1 MQFCRILQFLHFLKW
16 FLLEPT
22 ESWAVQRRRDCYS
35 LQNVLGLVNTSLI
48 PGNIWLKSYTWWNV
62 RIFQR
67 HPWKKIPLWEWKK
80 MDYVIFLFSWSLKIK
95 NKSGRLFRSSCII
108 ISHPSRKKRKRKKK
122 WKERKKERKDLHSLF
137 KTSLESPAPSSVT
150 ARSIGSFWL
159 LSIGC
164 YVVFCI
170 VKLSLFWLCVYPK
183 QVCLGIILKVNEYFL
198 EEPVVITLPPNL
210 SFYYLEML

>member
-1 MQFCRILQFLHFLKW
+1 M
-16 FLLEPT
+16 
-22 ESWAVQRRRDCYS
+22 
-35 LQNVLGLVNTSLI
+35 NTSLI

-122 WKERKKERKDLHSLF
+122 WKERKKGLAFTIQNFFGVSCSFLSHSEINREFLTSQHRLLCCILHCKTIALLTVCISQTGMFGDYF
-137 KTSLESPAPSSVT
+137 KGEWVFSGRTSCHHFAP
-150 ARSIGSFWL
+150 
-159 LSIGC
+159 
-164 YVVFCI
+164 
-170 VKLSLFWLCVYPK
+170 
-183 QVCLGIILKVNEYFL
+183 
-198 EEPVVITLPPNL
+198 
-210 SFYYLEML
+210 